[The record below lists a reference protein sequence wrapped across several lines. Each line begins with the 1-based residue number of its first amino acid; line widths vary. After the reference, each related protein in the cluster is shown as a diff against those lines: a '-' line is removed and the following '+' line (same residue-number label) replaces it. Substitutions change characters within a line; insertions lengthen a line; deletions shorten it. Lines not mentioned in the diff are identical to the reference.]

1 VKLRYTKRAA
11 GQIDKALDYVAERPP
26 QGAARM
32 RKRLLVARF
41 DQIGGI
47 GYRSF
52 CRGGF

>member
-11 GQIDKALDYVAERPP
+11 GLIDKALDYAAERPP
-26 QGAARM
+26 QGAVPM
-32 RKRLLVARF
+32 RERLLVAGF